1 MWFTI
6 REGFKNLK
14 INKLLSISTFSTMFT
29 SLTLLGLF
37 ASIAFSLIVAFNSFE
52 QQQSNIL
59 VFLDSEVDKTLL
71 KNIEKNIKSINGV
84 SKVDY
89 ISQEEALKKVSHDVK
104 DSIVYEDI
112 KENNPLPHAYM
123 IEAKQGK
130 STDNIYKELVKYNK
144 TINDK
149 MDIKYEKEYI
159 LSIKE
164 TMQNLK
170 FGLIS
175 MIALLVVVSLFLIMI
190 VTNLTIHN
198 KRQDLKIMWLTGAPI
213 RFIKG
218 PFFVSGGIIG
228 LFSSI
233 LSAFTVFVVYNQY
246 VEIAQ
251 QMIPFFSG
259 INLYPNNWMIFIS
272 IILLGI
278 ILGLSGS
285 IISTNKSIKNL
296 IKNWN

>member
-1 MWFTI
+1 MWFII

-14 INKLLSISTFSTMFT
+14 INKLLTLSTFSTMFT

-37 ASIAFSLIVAFNSFE
+37 TSIAFSLIVAFNNFE

-59 VFLDSEVDKTLL
+59 VFLDSKIEKSLL
-71 KNIEKNIKSINGV
+71 KDIKSNIKSINGV

-89 ISQEEALKKVSHDVK
+89 ISQEEALKKVSKDVK
-104 DSIVYEDI
+104 DSVVFEDI
-112 KENNPLPHAYM
+112 KKDNPLPHAYM

-130 STDNIYKELVKYNK
+130 STDNIYSELVKYNK
-144 TINDK
+144 KINNQ

-159 LSIKE
+159 VSIKE

-170 FGLIS
+170 LGLIT

-213 RFIKG
+213 KFIKG
-218 PFFVSGGIIG
+218 PFFISGGIIG

-233 LSAFTVFVVYNQY
+233 LSAFTVFIGYNQY
-246 VEIAQ
+246 VEFVTH
-251 QMIPFFSG
+251 MIPFFSG
-259 INLYPNNWMIFIS
+259 INLYPNNWIIFIA
-272 IILLGI
+272 IILLGLF
-278 ILGLSGS
+278 LGLFGS